1 MSNVEEH
8 DADLSEYELYVLDA
22 LYLQETQSLGREL
35 TLGERRSIRA
45 AYITALR
52 EATPPK
58 KRGYKRAVKP
68 DEGEGFQWQP
78 SVSMRKIRPHE

>member
-1 MSNVEEH
+1 MSKLEH

-45 AYITALR
+45 EYIDALR
-52 EATPPK
+52 AVKPPK
-58 KRGYKRAVKP
+58 KRKGKRPVNV
-68 DEGEGFQWQP
+68 DEAFQWQP
-78 SVSMRKIRPHE
+78 SVSMRKIRPR

>member
-1 MSNVEEH
+1 MNNVAEH

-45 AYITALR
+45 EYIAALR
-52 EATPPK
+52 EATLPK
-58 KRGYKRAVKP
+58 KRGYKRTAKA
-68 DEGEGFQWQP
+68 DEIKDFQWQP
-78 SVSMRKIRPHE
+78 PVSMRKIRPR